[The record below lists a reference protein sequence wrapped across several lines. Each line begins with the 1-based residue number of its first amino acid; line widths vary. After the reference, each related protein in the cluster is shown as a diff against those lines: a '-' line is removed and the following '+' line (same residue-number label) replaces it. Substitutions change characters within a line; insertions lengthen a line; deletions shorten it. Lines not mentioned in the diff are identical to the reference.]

1 GGSGTYEVLVG
12 GNPLGTPV
20 TQTSGQD
27 VTISLP
33 ADGNTADISFRDN
46 SDASCVSSDT
56 TTIAL
61 NSCSNC
67 SITGTIINET
77 CNDNNT
83 GANTADDFYQ
93 IRVTATLANGTS
105 TNYEVLVDGNPLSP
119 PLFAASG
126 MDTVF
131 NLPADGTSA
140 DITFRDAGDP
150 SCVSVVAMT
159 NALDNCSTTPCSITG
174 NILSETCNDN
184 GTVGTS
190 TDDTYDIVVNAT
202 LTNGTST
209 NYEVLVDGNPLAP
222 PVTAASGAN
231 ASINIPASGSPAA
244 ISFRDAGDVACV
256 STVENTGTLNSC
268 YDCEVIIDI
277 VEIASCVGNNF
288 DVTTTVNWT
297 NAPIG
302 DLEFSIDGGNTF
314 NTLGRPNSNVDATG
328 VELELAGLVCSQTKS
343 FIIRFAG
350 QPGCFAEGVFL
361 FPPADPAG
369 YIYCAETGEIITG
382 GTVSVTPPVGGTFE
396 FIVSGGEELDG
407 SNGRYEWI
415 ATGSPVTAG
424 RYTMSFTPPA
434 ELSLAG
440 TPGAVAFGNGDAVLD
455 PNDFTVGGDNPAM
468 DDPLLIGS
476 AINGAGTALVDFT
489 AAANPFFFEFDLENS
504 DPFVDHNNIP
514 VTGCFRDYG
523 DLPDFGVPGSYAT
536 DLDDNGEGLGAAHV
550 ILPNFNIGPSIDNE
564 SDGQPGTTALDDGS
578 DEDGVTLPN
587 AFYPGQT
594 GVEVPVTVEVPNG
607 TSGQLIGWIDWN
619 GDGVLSPGEAAS
631 SSTISGNTGVTQTVT
646 LTFDVP
652 ANAVTVRPLGA
663 RFRLFDATE
672 TSQSSTGTALLGG
685 EVEDYLVS
693 VRPCPSNNC
702 R

>member
-1 GGSGTYEVLVG
+1 M
-12 GNPLGTPV
+12 
-20 TQTSGQD
+20 
-27 VTISLP
+27 
-33 ADGNTADISFRDN
+33 
-46 SDASCVSSDT
+46 SSAET
-56 TTIAL
+56 TTTLTA
-61 NSCSNC
+61 CSDC
-67 SITGTIINET
+67 SITGTIVSET

-83 GANTADDFYQ
+83 GGNTSDDFYQ
-93 IRVTATLANGTS
+93 IRVTATLAGGTS

-119 PLFAASG
+119 ALFAPSG
-126 MDTVF
+126 TDTVF
-131 NLPADGTSA
+131 TLPANGSTA

-150 SCVSVVAMT
+150 SCISVVETT
-159 NALDNCSTTPCSITG
+159 NTLANCSVSPCSITG
-174 NILSETCNDN
+174 SIISETCNDN
-184 GTVGTS
+184 MTVGVS

-202 LTNGTST
+202 LTNGTSP
-209 NYEVLVDGNPLAP
+209 NYEVLVDGNPLSP
-222 PVTAASGAN
+222 VVTAPSGTN
-231 ASINIPASGSPAA
+231 ASINLPASGSPAA
-244 ISFRDAGDVACV
+244 ISFRDAGDATCV
-256 STVENTGTLNSC
+256 SSVENTGTLNSC
-268 YDCEVIIDI
+268 YDCEVVIDI
-277 VEIASCVGNNF
+277 VEVASCVGNNF

-314 NTLGRPNSNVDATG
+314 NTLGRPSNDVDAAG
-328 VELELAGLVCSQTKS
+328 VELELVGLVCNQTKS

-440 TPGAVAFGNGDAVLD
+440 TPGAVAFGNGDDVLD
-455 PNDFTVGGDNPAM
+455 PNDITPGGDNPDS
-468 DDPLLIGS
+468 DDPLLIGE
-476 AINGAGTALVDFT
+476 AINGAGTALVDFS

-504 DPFVDHNNIP
+504 DPFVDNNNIP

-523 DLPDFGVPGSYAT
+523 DLPDFGVTGSYAT
-536 DLDDNGEGLGAAHV
+536 DINDNGEGVGAAHV
-550 ILPNFNIGPSIDNE
+550 ILPNFNIGASIDNE
-564 SDGQPGTTALDDGS
+564 SDGQPSTTALGDANGGD

-587 AFYPGQT
+587 NFYTGQT
-594 GVEVPVTVEVPNG
+594 GVEVPVTVEVPSG
-607 TSGQLIGWIDWN
+607 TDGQLICWIDWN
-619 GDGVLSPGEAAS
+619 GDGILSPGEAVS
-631 SSTISGNTGVTQTVT
+631 SSIITGNTGTTQTVT

-652 ANAVTVRPLGA
+652 VDAVTVRPLGA

-685 EVEDYLVS
+685 EVEDYLIG